1 MNQKKSTLETASI
14 IISITT
20 FVWIVFF
27 DQNNLYRAVFENK
40 DSGIVENEDSG
51 TVENKDSGAV
61 VVSEQEANG
70 FEANQNN
77 VSSIANP
84 YIYAADRIEWLNGWM
99 RAEKLKEAKK

>member
-14 IISITT
+14 IIITICI
-20 FVWIVFF
+20 WIVFF
-27 DQNNLYRAVFENK
+27 DQNSLYRAVFENK
-40 DSGIVENEDSG
+40 DSG

-84 YIYAADRIEWLNGWM
+84 YVYMADRIEWLNGWM
-99 RAEKLKEAKK
+99 RAEKLKQQKKLD

>member
-1 MNQKKSTLETASI
+1 MNQKKSTLQTASI
-14 IISITT
+14 IISMTT

-27 DQNNLYRAVFENK
+27 DQNSLYQAVFENK
-40 DSGIVENEDSG
+40 DSG

-84 YIYAADRIEWLNGWM
+84 YVYMADRIEWLNGWM
-99 RAEKLKEAKK
+99 RAEKLKQQKKLD

>member
-14 IISITT
+14 IIITICI
-20 FVWIVFF
+20 WIVFF
-27 DQNNLYRAVFENK
+27 DQNNLYRAVF
-40 DSGIVENEDSG
+40 ENEDSG

-84 YIYAADRIEWLNGWM
+84 YVYTADRIEWLNGWM
-99 RAEKLKEAKK
+99 RAEKLKQQKKLD

>member
-14 IISITT
+14 IISMAT

-27 DQNNLYRAVFENK
+27 DQNSLYQAVFENK
-40 DSGIVENEDSG
+40 DSG

-84 YIYAADRIEWLNGWM
+84 YVYTADRIEWLNGWM
-99 RAEKLKEAKK
+99 RAEKLKQQKKLD